1 MTSSAKRRT
10 NKVRFLL
17 AVFLMGCVVPGPLKT
32 DYDELGRIV
41 ANISPEMAKECAP
54 REYALAQ
61 SNQEFAGLELQQ
73 GDTRR
78 AREHLDAG
86 LLNARV
92 AFAMANECVP
102 SDSDG
107 DGIPDK
113 EDACPEAAEDFDG
126 VADEDGCPEGTGDT
140 DGDGLS
146 DQDDACMN
154 DPEDTDGFEDEDG
167 CPDPDNDADSIA
179 DEDDECPLSPEDID
193 EFEDENGC
201 PDPDNDG
208 DGIADVDDECP
219 LEAENVNQYF
229 DEDGC
234 PDQKPELVQVVRNQI
249 VIEEKIQFTSG
260 RATILRASYPVL
272 DSVATVLDQ
281 YPNIQIRIEGHTDS
295 DGSEELNQRLSDKR
309 ASAVRTYLVGKG
321 INAARMEAQGFG
333 ELRPMA
339 SNRSAAGKAKN
350 RRVEFHIVHGLDN

>member
-154 DPEDTDGFEDEDG
+154 DPEDKDGFEDEDG

-229 DEDGC
+229 DEDGSNFN
-234 PDQKPELVQVVRNQI
+234 PVDFPAVD
-249 VIEEKIQFTSG
+249 IESGGDFDNESEAIFAQGTYHLGERWHFTAG
-260 RATILRASYPVL
+260 IRYTDDNETLDLRARYKFNRNFEVSVEGRNVL
-272 DSVATVLDQ
+272 DEPRRDFRAVSGNVSQVLS
-281 YPNIQIRIEGHTDS
+281 YGPRYNIGVKYR
-295 DGSEELNQRLSDKR
+295 
-309 ASAVRTYLVGKG
+309 Y
-321 INAARMEAQGFG
+321 
-333 ELRPMA
+333 
-339 SNRSAAGKAKN
+339 
-350 RRVEFHIVHGLDN
+350 